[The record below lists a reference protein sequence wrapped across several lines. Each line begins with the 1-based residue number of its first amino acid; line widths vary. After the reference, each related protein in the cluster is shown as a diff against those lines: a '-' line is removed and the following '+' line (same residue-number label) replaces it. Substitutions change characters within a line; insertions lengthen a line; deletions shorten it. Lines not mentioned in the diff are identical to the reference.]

1 MSESMTIKAT
11 TRKERGSLAARRI
24 RAEGKVPAVLY
35 GHREEVLALT
45 VDEHDI
51 GHVLKT
57 HAHALLDLHIDGQP
71 ESAIIKDCQYDVFG
85 RFILHVDFAR
95 VSKDERIRMDV
106 QVLIK
111 GVAPGIAEGGVI
123 DQHVHKLEIECP
135 ANNITEQIV
144 VNVNH
149 LHLNQQ
155 VLVKDL
161 ALQEGTKVFA
171 DPDLMVVQVVPPKVQ
186 SDEPTAAGEPGAAE
200 PEVIRREAKDD
211 QAEEE

>member
-1 MSESMTIKAT
+1 MTIKAT
-11 TRKERGSLAARRI
+11 TRKERGSIAARRI
-24 RAEGKVPAVLY
+24 RAEGKIPAVLY
-35 GHREEVLALT
+35 GHREEVISLT
-45 VDEHDI
+45 VDEHEI
-51 GHVLKT
+51 GHVLRT
-57 HAHALLDLHIDGQP
+57 HAHALLDLHVDGRA

-95 VSKDERIRMDV
+95 VSKDERIRMEV
-106 QVLIK
+106 QVVIK
-111 GVAPGIAEGGVI
+111 GVAPGVAEGGVV

-161 ALQEGTKVFA
+161 VLQEGTKVFA
-171 DPDLMVVQVVPPKVQ
+171 DEDLMIVQVVPPKVQ
-186 SDEPTAAGEPGAAE
+186 SEEPATPTEPGSAE
-200 PEVIRREAKDD
+200 PEVIRREAKADD
-211 QAEEE
+211 AEDE